1 MKFREKTYLVTL
13 VLFLVILNAGIFSLA
28 FYTYKNNVSAAKDI
42 AGAEEKVIAEAFSND
57 IAYLSRAES
66 IKRVM

>member
-28 FYTYKNNVSAAKDI
+28 
-42 AGAEEKVIAEAFSND
+42 
-57 IAYLSRAES
+57 S
-66 IKRVM
+66 IIVARSL